1 MIKISVIVPV
11 YNMSKYLNKCLDS
24 LVNQTFKDYEI
35 IIINDGSTDN
45 SLDIIKEYKNRYP
58 DLIIYYDNQNQG
70 ISKTRNQGIEVS
82 KGEYIMFID
91 SDDYVDTT
99 ILEKAYKKA
108 INDNLDMVVFDYYD
122 VYEKTNQIIE
132 HKLPD
137 FNITNILGTPLLLN
151 QINYSPWN
159 KLYKKELWLNN
170 KFPVLK
176 YEDLG
181 VLPRVYLESKRIGK
195 INECL
200 NYYLIRNN
208 SETTTMNNKIFDIL
222 KIMELNNTYFKE
234 NDYLNK
240 IYDEIE
246 YLNIYHLTIYIIRQ
260 RYQKDK
266 AIANKFINEAYEYL
280 NNNYP
285 NWRKNKYYK
294 KRNILKQIIET
305 NKGIAT
311 FYCNIYRLLH
321 K

>member
-294 KRNILKQIIET
+294 NSFDYI
-305 NKGIAT
+305 
-311 FYCNIYRLLH
+311 CLLGKH
-321 K
+321 